1 MRDGTEIGEAVLEA
15 LIGLVDAK
23 AHELRECLGALQ
35 VARAP
40 EDERSAVNR
49 AIGLLARVKI
59 HLQSG
64 RALVNLS
71 DERAVSSAPSTAGG
85 NPEAR
90 VKHAALALLE
100 VELRALEAAGIEVA
114 HEFNATPA

>member
-15 LIGLVDAK
+15 LVGLVDAK

-40 EDERSAVNR
+40 EDERAAVNR
-49 AIGLLARVKI
+49 AIGLLSRIKI
-59 HLQSG
+59 HLRPGHS
-64 RALVNLS
+64 LVNLC
-71 DERAVSSAPSTAGG
+71 DERAVAITPSTAAG

-100 VELRALEAAGIEVA
+100 VELRALEAAGIEVV
-114 HEFNATPA
+114 HEFNAAPA